1 MAEKGG
7 EIPRVSTVQSQLDA
21 RIREVISKRGEEPC
35 VAIRKHEEE
44 VATAMARGED
54 NIATAMARGEDNILS
69 AVRQRERGEFDA
81 WRVREERIQAEAGA
95 IFVERMQWIAAKEVD
110 LEAQQNR
117 SPESCPRVQMTEEPG
132 HGRDKRI
139 ASTYSNI
146 TTLVNRNTFRPV
158 QDIMPFAMKGLPHED
173 RPGSHVPRPNSRT
186 CS

>member
-7 EIPRVSTVQSQLDA
+7 GIPRVSTVQSQLDA
-21 RIREVISKRGEEPC
+21 RIREVISKRGEELC
-35 VAIRKHEEE
+35 LAIRKHEE
-44 VATAMARGED
+44 VATAMARRED
-54 NIATAMARGEDNILS
+54 KILS
-69 AVRQRERGEFDA
+69 AVREREQGEFDA
-81 WRVREERIQAEAGA
+81 WRAQEERIQAEAET
-95 IFVERMQWIAAKEVD
+95 IVVEMMQWIAAKEAD

-117 SPESCPRVQMTEEPG
+117 SPESCPRVRMTDSEKPG

-158 QDIMPFAMKGLPHED
+158 QDFMPFAMKGLPHED
-173 RPGSHVPRPNSRT
+173 RPGSHVPRLNSRT

>member
-21 RIREVISKRGEEPC
+21 RIREISKRGEEPC

-44 VATAMARGED
+44 VATAMARRED
-54 NIATAMARGEDNILS
+54 KILS

-81 WRVREERIQAEAGA
+81 WRVREERIQAEAEA
-95 IFVERMQWIAAKEVD
+95 IVVERMQWIVAKEAK
-110 LEAQQNR
+110 LEAQQR
-117 SPESCPRVQMTEEPG
+117 SPESCPRVRMTEEPG

-146 TTLVNRNTFRPV
+146 ATLVNRNISWPV
-158 QDIMPFAMKGLPHED
+158 QDSMPFAKKCFP
-173 RPGSHVPRPNSRT
+173 
-186 CS
+186 